1 MSSSGITKCL
11 PQSKVDGYFN
21 TWHIFWV
28 GIPATV
34 TEHFVSA
41 ELSSFWR
48 RHLIWSKPAGK
59 LLREALT
66 QRFAS
71 TTVFLSLILGTEIR
85 VLFSPSTPADNVRN
99 ALKNEESH
107 TLEYWTGIGLCLSIF
122 FSIAALVANFTAW
135 GIYTVIGNENL
146 KLIARSSIGLYGAQL
161 PNILV
166 VGVIY
171 LFYTWV
177 ALFWWIIMPIGPAVI
192 LSVGGILLIV
202 HIVSTYSALARI
214 IMDTGAMSSK
224 RVLDQE
230 LEDDMT
236 PQELAEELLKRTR
249 EARVNSVP
257 VNLKYR
263 EINKQYI
270 ANAISRSKRTNESEE
285 FGVGGGLSID
295 EIADVDL
302 AD

>member
-1 MSSSGITKCL
+1 MSTNKARCL
-11 PQSKVDGYFN
+11 PESKIDGYFDKKF
-21 TWHIFWV
+21 HVFWV
-28 GIPATV
+28 GIPASPL
-34 TEHFVSA
+34 EHFVSV
-41 ELSSFWR
+41 ELTSLWR
-48 RHLIWSKPAGK
+48 RHLIWSKPAGRI
-59 LLREALT
+59 LRESLT

-85 VLFSPSTPADNVRN
+85 VLFSPSQPANDVRL
-99 ALKNEESH
+99 ALKNEASH

-135 GIYTVIGNENL
+135 GIYTVIGDENL

-171 LFYTWV
+171 LFYLWV
-177 ALFWWIIMPIGPAVI
+177 ALFWWVIMPFGPALF
-192 LSVGGILLIV
+192 LSVGGIFLIV

-214 IMDTGAMSSK
+214 IMDTGAMSSS
-224 RVLDQE
+224 RVLDQQK
-230 LEDDMT
+230 EDDMN
-236 PQELAEELLKRTR
+236 PSELAEELLKRTR
-249 EARVNSVP
+249 EARSNAVP

-263 EINKQYI
+263 EVNKKY
-270 ANAISRSKRTNESEE
+270 RESVRG
-285 FGVGGGLSID
+285 FAFQNDIGGFTID

>member
-1 MSSSGITKCL
+1 MTTRNARCL
-11 PQSKVDGYFN
+11 PEGKIDGYFN
-21 TWHIFWV
+21 KYHIFWV
-28 GIPATV
+28 GIPAKV
-34 TEHFVSA
+34 LEHFVSA
-41 ELSSFWR
+41 ELSSLWR
-48 RHLIWSKPAGK
+48 KHLIWSKPAGK
-59 LLREALT
+59 VLREALT

-85 VLFSPSTPADNVRN
+85 VLFSPSQPADDVRA
-99 ALKNEESH
+99 ALRAEASH

-135 GIYTVIGNENL
+135 GIYTVIGDENL

-161 PNILV
+161 PNLLV

-177 ALFWWIIMPIGPAVI
+177 ALFWWVIMPSIPAVV
-192 LSVGGILLIV
+192 LSVGGVFLIV

-214 IMDTGAMSSK
+214 IMETGAMGSR

-230 LEDDMT
+230 KEDDMT
-236 PQELAEELLKRTR
+236 PQELAEELLRRTR
-249 EARVNSVP
+249 DARIKSVP
-257 VNLKYR
+257 VNQKYR
-263 EINKQYI
+263 DINKQYM
-270 ANAISRSKRTNESEE
+270 ESMRMMSSHTD
-285 FGVGGGLSID
+285 FGGLTID